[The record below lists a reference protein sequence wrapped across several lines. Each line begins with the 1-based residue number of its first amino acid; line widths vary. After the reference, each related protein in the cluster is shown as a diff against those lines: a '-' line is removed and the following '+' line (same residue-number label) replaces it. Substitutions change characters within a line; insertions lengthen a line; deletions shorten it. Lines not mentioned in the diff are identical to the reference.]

1 MKKTK
6 LVGFNMKLIFDKLFL
21 DKFLFILMLIQ
32 ISSIFPEKKTS
43 NEIIKNS
50 IKGCRGTRIG
60 VLILKKLFL
69 SSWRANFTIW
79 ALGVYFRGVWLALFQ
94 IGKHVL
100 RFRMLTRPNSNRNLV
115 GSTRFTPG
123 TFNSYIVHK
132 WSTL

>member
-6 LVGFNMKLIFDKLFL
+6 LVGFNMKLIFDKHFL

-32 ISSIFPEKKTS
+32 ISSIFPEKKFKW
-43 NEIIKNS
+43 NYKKFN
-50 IKGCRGTRIG
+50 KRLRGTRLG

-69 SSWRANFTIW
+69 SSWRANLTIW
-79 ALGVYFRGVWLALFQ
+79 GFGVYFRGVWLALFQ

-115 GSTRFTPG
+115 GSTRFSPG
-123 TFNSYIVHK
+123 TFNLYIVHK